1 VQVQVESISGFQPLS
16 PGEPQVFQF
25 IPLQAPGDYRAKG
38 RTVSLVWLDDEPQ
51 DAVLEV
57 LVGEDIFSISA
68 ESLGEAPVGF
78 GEWVSFTIHN
88 LTLIEPKA

>member
-38 RTVSLVWLDDEPQ
+38 RTVSLVWLDDEQQ